1 MKKFK
6 KISAVVLSGLMIFS
20 VAACGKDTVD
30 KAADAAGQVVEEVQ
44 ENKVAAASIK
54 MNEAENMKGVMNMDM
69 KMSADGETMDIASV
83 SDMVI
88 FNNPMK
94 MKMDM
99 TSKYMDEEMKVQYY
113 IQMNDKGDFDMYY
126 GSDETGWIKSESTI
140 KNVEALKGNTDYYLK
155 YAENFE
161 SAGEEEVN
169 GEMAEKFTGVIK
181 AEDMN
186 EVLDSTNIDTIIPV
200 DESSIDIKE
209 IFKDMDGIPM
219 SIWISNESG
228 YPVKYDMDMTQMMQ
242 VIMDSIV
249 AQLAGEEGAEEIP
262 EIKIDNISMTMTFS
276 DFNNAED
283 FEIPAEV
290 LENAVEMDLSEVAA
304 AE

>member
-1 MKKFK
+1 
-6 KISAVVLSGLMIFS
+6 
-20 VAACGKDTVD
+20 
-30 KAADAAGQVVEEVQ
+30 
-44 ENKVAAASIK
+44 
-54 MNEAENMKGVMNMDM
+54 
-69 KMSADGETMDIASV
+69 
-83 SDMVI
+83 
-88 FNNPMK
+88 
-94 MKMDM
+94 
-99 TSKYMDEEMKVQYY
+99 
-113 IQMNDKGDFDMYY
+113 
-126 GSDETGWIKSESTI
+126 
-140 KNVEALKGNTDYYLK
+140 
-155 YAENFE
+155 
-161 SAGEEEVN
+161 
-169 GEMAEKFTGVIK
+169 
-181 AEDMN
+181 
-186 EVLDSTNIDTIIPV
+186 
-200 DESSIDIKE
+200 
-209 IFKDMDGIPM
+209 MDGIPM